1 MLVMILIGLKI
12 KLKLLLLN
20 IRKHILKRKGKEGII
35 LKMMIRKVL
44 LLLRMIWKGFR
55 RRFRRRGIKAIRLGL
70 LRYRFSL

>member
-1 MLVMILIGLKI
+1 MILIGLKI

-44 LLLRMIWKGFR
+44 LLFKMI
-55 RRFRRRGIKAIRLGL
+55 
-70 LRYRFSL
+70 